1 MFRVV
6 AYVLAAALGILGL
19 IFIAGAQG
27 QVLRVIVGVV
37 LILGAG
43 GLIALSRL
51 APVHTTMTQKIDLS
65 GDVSVQELV
74 CRKCG
79 GHLGQKSVSVRAG
92 AVFVNC
98 EYCGAAYQLEEPP
111 KW

>member
-1 MFRVV
+1 MFRIV
-6 AYVLAAALGILGL
+6 AYILAAALGVLGL

-27 QVLRVIVGVV
+27 QVLRIVIGVI

-51 APVHTTMTQKIDLS
+51 APVHTTITQKIDLS
-65 GDVSVQELV
+65 GDVNVQDLV
-74 CRKCG
+74 CRRCG
-79 GHLGQKSVSVRAG
+79 GHLSQKSVSVRAG

-98 EYCGAAYQLEEPP
+98 EYCGAAYQLEEQP